1 MVILTKRNLRLVYA
15 NIYCDFTRQVSIH
28 SFSAVRPRSWNAPQ
42 KRMAARNKTSTAY
55 FLPSCHWR
63 TPRASFAPAKPE
75 ADGIKIKPARL
86 FLSRRPFA
94 SLTRQFCPRKT
105 GSGRP
110 KNKTCTVIFIPS
122 CHWRTSPASFAPQ
135 SWKRTADKLNLH
147 SYFIPLA
154 ARIPLSPVLPP
165 QSWKRTAEKLH
176 LYGYFVPSSIGVPH
190 SPVLPPQN
198 RKRMAEK

>member
-1 MVILTKRNLRLVYA
+1 MVIHTKRKLRLVYA
-15 NIYCDFTRQVSIH
+15 NICCDFTRQVSIH

-122 CHWRTSPASFAPQ
+122 CHWRPSPASFA
-135 SWKRTADKLNLH
+135 
-147 SYFIPLA
+147 
-154 ARIPLSPVLPP
+154 P

-176 LYGYFVPSSIGVPH
+176 LYGYFVPSCHWRPPLASFAPAKLEADGRKIKPIRLFYPVRPA
-190 SPVLPPQN
+190 PVLLQFSVEGFPLD
-198 RKRMAEK
+198 A